1 MSKRSR
7 YPIRAAIAAAFLAFT
22 APAVMAPAPADAAY
36 RITAQDKADIA
47 RIEAYLNR
55 IETIKSD
62 FVQLASGGRFAQG
75 VLYIER
81 PNRLRLDYRNPATM
95 QIYANGIWLIHVDT
109 ELEAVTHVPIGS
121 TPAGFLVSEKIRLSG
136 DVTVDRV
143 GRGEKTISIELVQT
157 SDPEAGRFVLTFAD
171 KPLQLRQWTVID
183 AQGVQTNVQLVSPDF
198 NVPVP
203 REVFVFDDTPY
214 KKEFLQ

>member
-1 MSKRSR
+1 MSKRR
-7 YPIRAAIAAAFLAFT
+7 RIPLFAAVAAAALIVAAPVLPF
-22 APAVMAPAPADAAY
+22 APAEAAY

-47 RIEAYLNR
+47 RIEAYLNK
-55 IETIKSD
+55 IETVKSD

-75 VLYIER
+75 VIYIER
-81 PNRLRLDYRNPATM
+81 PNRLRIDYRNPATM
-95 QIYANGIWLIHVDT
+95 QIYANGTWLIHVDT
-109 ELEAVTHVPIGS
+109 ELEAVTHVPISS

-183 AQGVQTNVQLVSPDF
+183 AQGVQTNVQLVSPAF
-198 NVPVP
+198 NGPVP
-203 REVFVFDDTPY
+203 RDVFVFDDTPY
-214 KKEFLQ
+214 QKEILQ

>member
-1 MSKRSR
+1 MPKRSR
-7 YPIRAAIAAAFLAFT
+7 YPLRTAILAALLVLA
-22 APAVMAPAPADAAY
+22 APAMPTGPAEAAY

-55 IETIKSD
+55 IETVKSD

-75 VLYIER
+75 VIYIER

-95 QIYANGIWLIHVDT
+95 QVYANGTWLIHVDT
-109 ELEAVTHVPIGS
+109 ELEAVTHVPIDS
-121 TPAGFLVSEKIRLSG
+121 TPAGFLVRDKIRLSG

-143 GRGEKTISIELVQT
+143 GRGEKTISVELVQT
-157 SDPEAGRFVLTFAD
+157 ADPEAGRFVLTFSD

-183 AQGVQTNVQLVSPDF
+183 AQGVSTNVQLVAPVF
-198 NVPVP
+198 NGPVP
-203 REVFVFDDTPY
+203 REVFVFDDAPY
-214 KKEFLQ
+214 RKEFLQ